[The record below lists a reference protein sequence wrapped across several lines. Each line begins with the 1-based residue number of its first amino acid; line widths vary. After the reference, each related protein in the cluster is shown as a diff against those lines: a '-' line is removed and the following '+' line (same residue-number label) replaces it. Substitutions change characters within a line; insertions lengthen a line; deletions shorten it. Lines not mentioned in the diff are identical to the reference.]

1 MKTFQAFIFIIFLV
15 LKVKPLGACLS
26 ICGSACF
33 ASLTKAICMAFCMG
47 ACAAGTKNCFSVDT
61 TIQVQKNDTI
71 IELPISRVKE
81 NDKVLTLKNGNFEL
95 TNVVQILNKKGNYT
109 FYELKARNTK
119 GNIKTIKLTE
129 NHGVIIIKNNEKY
142 IIQAKNIKEGNLVL
156 TNEGIFMIYSVSKL
170 IQNEKYT
177 LYTKDG
183 TVLASNIFVSTI
195 CEPDINESISYEK
208 LMKSW
213 RKAHKIINNY
223 VNY

>member
-1 MKTFQAFIFIIFLV
+1 
-15 LKVKPLGACLS
+15 
-26 ICGSACF
+26 
-33 ASLTKAICMAFCMG
+33 MG
-47 ACAAGTKNCFSVDT
+47 ACAAVTKNCFSVDT

-119 GNIKTIKLTE
+119 GNIKIIKLTE